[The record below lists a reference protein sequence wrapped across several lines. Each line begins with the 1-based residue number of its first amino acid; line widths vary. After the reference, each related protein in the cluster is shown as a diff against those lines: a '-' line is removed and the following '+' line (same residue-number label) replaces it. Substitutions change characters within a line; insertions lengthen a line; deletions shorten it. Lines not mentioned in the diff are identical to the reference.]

1 MCFLDIVLNWVGGDE
16 KNMLIIIDYV
26 EHVYFIFDN
35 YVMHGFNHTTYKLQ
49 LTLKSGALNIE

>member
-1 MCFLDIVLNWVGGDE
+1 
-16 KNMLIIIDYV
+16 MLIIIDYV